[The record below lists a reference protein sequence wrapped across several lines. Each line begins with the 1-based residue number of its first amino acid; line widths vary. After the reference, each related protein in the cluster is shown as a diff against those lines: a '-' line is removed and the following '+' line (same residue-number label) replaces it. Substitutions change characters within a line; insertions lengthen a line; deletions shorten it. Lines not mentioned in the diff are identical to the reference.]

1 MKIPSKKPKKQRK
14 SLKTAKN
21 HQRSKLLST
30 RLADFLQEE
39 YGVKQL
45 PLRVGD
51 SIRIV
56 KGEFKDFEGEVVE
69 IDSKKQRAKIK
80 EAVFEKTDG
89 TEFHP
94 SIHISNLIITSFKE
108 EGKKMDPWRAHMIER
123 KEAFLYD
130 EEILAPKKE
139 KAKMEKGKKEV
150 RE

>member
-1 MKIPSKKPKKQRK
+1 MKINSKKPKKQRK
-14 SLKTAKN
+14 ALYTAKN

-56 KGEFKDFEGEVVE
+56 NGEFKDFEGEVIE

-123 KEAFLYD
+123 KAAFLYD
-130 EEILAPKKE
+130 EELLAPKKE
-139 KAKMEKGKKEV
+139 KSKMEKGKKEV
-150 RE
+150 EE